1 MPYLLVRI
9 REETKAMLIV
19 KGIAVGLLIWFFGA
33 FVYLGFSILFGHVQR
48 NQATGLGAV
57 LGATLWNPLFW
68 LGIILAMAA
77 GIALVRFRVIK

>member
-1 MPYLLVRI
+1 MLAL
-9 REETKAMLIV
+9 KAIT
-19 KGIAVGLLIWFFGA
+19 VGLLIWFFGA
-33 FVYLGFSILFGHVQR
+33 VIYLGVSILYHVES

-57 LGATLWNPLFW
+57 IGATLWNPRFW

>member
-1 MPYLLVRI
+1 
-9 REETKAMLIV
+9 MLIV

-33 FVYLGFSILFGHVQR
+33 VIYLGFSILYGHLER

-57 LGATLWNPLFW
+57 IGATLWNPRFW

-77 GIALVRFRVIK
+77 GFALVRLKVIK